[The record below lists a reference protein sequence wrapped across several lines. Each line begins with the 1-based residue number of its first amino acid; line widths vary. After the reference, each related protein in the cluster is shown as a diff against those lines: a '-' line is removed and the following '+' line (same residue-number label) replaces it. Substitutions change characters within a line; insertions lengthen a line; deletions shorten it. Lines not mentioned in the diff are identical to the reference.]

1 MSTPIFKL
9 VFDRQKRASK
19 TKEGSVELRITYKRV
34 QRFATTGV
42 RVLPSQWKD
51 GKIVKRLDAF
61 EIQHAL
67 DLFVAKARKVV
78 NELMAT
84 GELDMKTIVSII
96 GEKQKSDSSSA
107 CTSSIAL
114 VDYFNKRMKIRTYG
128 KSNDSRDRYERFIR
142 WFSAWGGMITF
153 SDVTELNIIK
163 MDEALNATGMKPY
176 SKWNNYHRFLNSYII
191 DAMNEGIIRKNPY
204 SMLHIDKSQTSD
216 ALSKHLTKEEVA
228 KISALNPIMPHIERA
243 KDLFLFQIYTCLSY
257 VDLVAFDASKI
268 KEVNGRKMYVGL
280 RGKTKQEFVFLLLKP
295 ALDILNKY
303 DGKLPI
309 ISNQKY
315 NDYIKLVANMAGIE
329 KPVSSHWAR
338 HTGATLLLNSGANM
352 EIVAKVLGHSS
363 TTITRQVYAKLL
375 DDTVIKEMTALE
387 GVIID

>member
-19 TKEGSVELRITYKRV
+19 TKEGSVELRITYKSV

-78 NELMAT
+78 NELMAA

-96 GEKQKSDSSSA
+96 GEKQKTDSSSA

-176 SKWNNYHRFLNSYII
+176 SKWNNYHRFLNSYIL

-228 KISALNPIMPHIERA
+228 KISSLNPIMPHLVRA
-243 KDLFLFQIYTCLSY
+243 RDLFLFQIYTCLSY
-257 VDLVAFDASKI
+257 TDLAAFDAKKI
-268 KEVNGRKMYVGL
+268 KVVDGRKVYVGL
-280 RGKTKQEFVFLLLKP
+280 RGKTKQEFIFLLLKP
-295 ALDILNKY
+295 AVEILEKY
-303 DGKLPI
+303 KGVLPI

>member
-19 TKEGSVELRITYKRV
+19 TKEGSVELRITYKSV

-78 NELMAT
+78 NELMAA

-96 GEKQKSDSSSA
+96 GEKQKTDSSSA

-176 SKWNNYHRFLNSYII
+176 SKWNNYHRFLNSYIL

-268 KEVNGRKMYVGL
+268 KEVNGRKVYVGL

-303 DGKLPI
+303 KGVLPI